1 MTAVAAAGQAIV
13 VTAHRKGELVKP
25 GWGGAA
31 GSGPTSAYLSRSLWR
46 INFPRKKIFGVRLRR
61 VTRCEASGKGFD
73 GQVGRMAEEARRSAG
88 EAARAVGTKA
98 DQTARAVGTKADQVF
113 DGVKRKVVDF
123 QERTDFPGKVWMT
136 ILHTIYAADCIF
148 SCRH

>member
-1 MTAVAAAGQAIV
+1 
-13 VTAHRKGELVKP
+13 
-25 GWGGAA
+25 
-31 GSGPTSAYLSRSLWR
+31 
-46 INFPRKKIFGVRLRR
+46 
-61 VTRCEASGKGFD
+61 
-73 GQVGRMAEEARRSAG
+73 MAEEARRSAG

-98 DQTARAVGTKADQVF
+98 DQAARAVGTKADQAARAVGTKAEQVF

-136 ILHTIYAADCIF
+136 VLHTIYAADCIF